1 MTSVRCWRSRA
12 HRFPC
17 RCCSPPIISNIVII
31 AMSIVM
37 IVVTA
42 ISSTSR
48 GKTKKSLG
56 RVHQPKELADD
67 LWLWKQECPDSQREA
82 FIFPDLSWSAKA
94 VQTFGFSDDMK
105 STSGKRRY
113 RKQIVGTVVEL
124 RNRGEAEKAIIA
136 LRSSINAEIGTPKSV
151 CNLAAHYRKHELTT
165 ERKAF
170 STIESHRV
178 LFRRHIEPPIQV
190 PNNPRKIADSI
201 PIAILK

>member
-1 MTSVRCWRSRA
+1 
-12 HRFPC
+12 
-17 RCCSPPIISNIVII
+17 
-31 AMSIVM
+31 
-37 IVVTA
+37 
-42 ISSTSR
+42 
-48 GKTKKSLG
+48 
-56 RVHQPKELADD
+56 
-67 LWLWKQECPDSQREA
+67 
-82 FIFPDLSWSAKA
+82 
-94 VQTFGFSDDMK
+94 MK